1 MPEFRSS
8 LIAVAIA
15 ASLMPMALAAA
26 EMGTPISAQE
36 LDSSIPAQDKITL
49 KVPPGTPIKG
59 ISVDVTVNPET
70 SGLTIYGYTSADTI
84 RAISVEGGET
94 AADWPFVR
102 PNIWVKR
109 APGTTYQILTLGYRD

>member
-36 LDSSIPAQDKITL
+36 LEFVD
-49 KVPPGTPIKG
+49 PGAG
-59 ISVDVTVNPET
+59 
-70 SGLTIYGYTSADTI
+70 
-84 RAISVEGGET
+84 
-94 AADWPFVR
+94 
-102 PNIWVKR
+102 
-109 APGTTYQILTLGYRD
+109 